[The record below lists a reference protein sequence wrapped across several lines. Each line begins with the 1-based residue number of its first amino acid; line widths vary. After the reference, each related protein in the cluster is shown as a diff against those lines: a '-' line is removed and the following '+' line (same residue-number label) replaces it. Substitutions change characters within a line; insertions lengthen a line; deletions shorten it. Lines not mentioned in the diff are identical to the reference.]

1 MGHSILLD
9 APSNVGAPPVKRHQV
24 LERVRQSD
32 YGQERLCSG
41 CHEYWPDDSEFF
53 FKGRSIC
60 KACYYE
66 TPSAQKKLK
75 RS

>member
-1 MGHSILLD
+1 MGHPILLD
-9 APSNVGAPPVKRHQV
+9 VPSSGMTKTAKSYQV